1 MNVRKQYNSL
11 DLAKFIA
18 AILII
23 IIHTGPFG
31 EFNDIIGAGVRG
43 IVTVVAVPF
52 FFITSGFLFF
62 GKLNTLDKTAKKD
75 YFKQYMK
82 RLGVMYLLWSAV
94 YFVFVLRNWIVEG
107 FVITDLLI
115 YIRNFFLKGSYSTIW
130 FLLALMVSVAIIY
143 FLHKKLSYVK
153 IFLLG
158 IPFYVIACMGSSY
171 YGLVE
176 TIPFLKSVFNGYFC
190 IFDTVKNGVLFGWVY
205 VALGGIFSEIEIPK
219 KPLKNFVLTGLF
231 FVLLAAESFIQVYF
245 GWAINGVDT
254 KLLLLPLSVFLF
266 MFVMNLDFKESQ
278 AFVWMRKLS
287 LMMFLCQRLF
297 LSLFEIFLI
306 DTIFVQNSLVY
317 FISILSLTL
326 AFSVVFIK
334 ASEKIKILKKFY

>member
-1 MNVRKQYNSL
+1 MSVRKQYNSL
-11 DLAKFIA
+11 DFAKFIA

-23 IIHTGPFG
+23 VLHTGPFHSL
-31 EFNDIIGAGVRG
+31 NDAIDAGFRG
-43 IVTVVAVPF
+43 IITVVAVLF
-52 FFITSGFLFF
+52 FFVTSGFLFF
-62 GKLNTLDKTAKKD
+62 GKLNSLEGKAKTD

-143 FLHKKLSYVK
+143 FLHKKLSYIK

-171 YGLVE
+171 YGLIE
-176 TIPFLKSVFNGYFC
+176 TIPFLKSAFDVYFY
-190 IFDTVKNGVLFGWVY
+190 IFDTIKNGVLFGWVY
-205 VALGGIFSEIEIPK
+205 VSLGGIFSEIKIQK
-219 KPLKNFVLTGLF
+219 KTVRNFILTGVF
-231 FVLLAAESFIQVYF
+231 FVLLAAESFIQVRF

-254 KLLLLPLSVFLF
+254 KLMLLPLSAFLF
-266 MFVMNLDFKESQ
+266 MFVINLDFKDSK

-287 LMMFLCQRLF
+287 LMMFLCQRIF
-297 LSLFEIFLI
+297 LSLFDIFLI
-306 DTIFVQNSLVY
+306 DTLFVKNSLVY
-317 FISILSLTL
+317 FISILTLTL
-326 AFSVVFIK
+326 AFSVIFIK
-334 ASEKIKILKKFY
+334 ASEKIKVLKKFY